1 MIMTTLLTTTNSMMT
16 LLIDDGD
23 EAIQFVENGNNNSTA
38 IATATATAT
47 TNPTRM
53 TMTTPTTKQH
63 IQHFIQPNYSIILFE
78 YLFRSSVLPEL
89 RYDVIYITSRRIEPH
104 HDEDDDDD
112 DRLGIVFV
120 HLNIIIMSTAL

>member
-1 MIMTTLLTTTNSMMT
+1 MIMTTLLMTTNST
-16 LLIDDGD
+16 TTVLIDDDD
-23 EAIQFVENGNNNSTA
+23 EAIQFVENGNNISTA
-38 IATATATAT
+38 TGIAT

-89 RYDVIYITSRRIEPH
+89 LCCVAADTVLYGTKRYDMI
-104 HDEDDDDD
+104 
-112 DRLGIVFV
+112 
-120 HLNIIIMSTAL
+120 